1 MTIVPITAMPSAL
14 PTWRTVVLVPLA
26 TPDLAGGMSLRTT
39 LVSWVIAKPAPM
51 P

>member
-1 MTIVPITAMPSAL
+1 MPNAL

-26 TPDLAGGMSLRTT
+26 TPDFSGGMSLRIT
-39 LVSWVIAKPAPM
+39 LVSWVTEKPAPS